1 MKDIRQC
8 FENMKDITPYLKKD
22 ESVNE
27 GLKDI
32 LNIIKTKIKN
42 VFTYLKGIVA
52 KFGSYFVPMTDDGL
66 VMPAVSPLT
75 AGAAYVNGDI
85 NTSNT
90 FVKMDKEGARI
101 TGCKTNFDD
110 ALKLYGGG
118 NSINYWRQLLNE
130 SVESEE
136 VYNAILE
143 YFNNYQVADEDM
155 INEVK
160 LQHEDPEAKYNVFV
174 DDKKLKEYIKLVL
187 KNKKLARLL
196 IWGAPGIGKTA
207 ILMKVLEEMK
217 ADFPNYQLIVK
228 TLSNETPD
236 NFTLP
241 KYVDEVSDEDFDDLA
256 KKLKKEP
263 SVISKLLK
271 SVGMGKATDVPKTW
285 LPVYKPTGEAALDK
299 ELDAKC
305 GEGML
310 FIDELSRATSQVL
323 NVILPLINEGMFNGY
338 KLGSGWTIVCASN
351 RREDDEG
358 QESIGN
364 ALANRFL
371 QVHYEPTVKTWRNW
385 ADKQNFIS
393 PLLLQWLSM
402 PESEEFSGGKFYYM
416 DPNEDSSR
424 LADTTLMCTPRAW
437 TNAMRLLATF
447 HHTGTLEGFKIFD
460 IPREILASALN
471 TTIPAQA
478 IDAFLSF
485 LSIIE
490 KIGNFDQ
497 AVHDIWTSGGS
508 GVKIAKKDLNKVSL
522 PLAQL
527 IICAHAKNIPTKEEW
542 ESLVDWLIAQ
552 NSDQLASYVLDVFQ
566 NVFLAEITIPEQRT
580 QFFMIQEKIRRAK
593 GDTSKMVLYK
603 EKFAPVCK
611 RYGITFETIP
621 DWWDGLAKLIGKYG
635 EAFSNAKI
643 GDWEEVL
650 G

>member
-1 MKDIRQC
+1 MKDIKKC
-8 FENMKDITPYLKKD
+8 FENMQDITPYLKNENRVD
-22 ESVNE
+22 ESIRSVF
-27 GLKDI
+27 
-32 LNIIKTKIKN
+32 NIIKSKIKGAIA
-42 VFTYLKGIVA
+42 YLKGIVA
-52 KFGSYFVPMTDDGL
+52 KFGSYFLPLTEDGV
-66 VMPAVSPLT
+66 VMPAITPLT
-75 AGAAYVNGDI
+75 AGAAYANGEIDR
-85 NTSNT
+85 SST

-101 TGCKTNFDD
+101 TGCKTKYED
-110 ALKLYGGG
+110 ALALYGSG
-118 NSINYWRQLLNE
+118 NSISYWKQLLKEN
-130 SVESEE
+130 SEE
-136 VYNAILE
+136 TFANILE
-143 YFNNYQVADEDM
+143 YINEHNETDEQM
-155 INEVK
+155 VNEVK
-160 LQHEDPEAKYNVFV
+160 LHTEDPEAKYNIIV
-174 DDKKLKEYIKLVL
+174 DDSELKSRIKMVL
-187 KNKKLARLL
+187 KNKNLARLL

-207 ILMKVLEEMK
+207 ILMNVLDEMK
-217 ADFPNYQLIVK
+217 ADFPNYQLIIK

-241 KYVDEVSDEDFDDLA
+241 KYATEVDDIDFDDLA

-263 SVISKLLK
+263 SALTKLLRK
-271 SVGMGKATDVPKTW
+271 VGMDKATDVPKTW
-285 LPVYKPTGEAALDK
+285 LPVYKPTGDKELDA

-323 NVILPLINEGMFNGY
+323 NVILPLVNEGMFNGY

-371 QVHYEPTVKTWRNW
+371 QVHYEPTVHTWRKW
-385 ADKQNFIS
+385 ADKQKFIS

-437 TNAMRLLATF
+437 TNAMRVLATF
-447 HHTGTLEGFKIFD
+447 SHTGTLEGFSIFD
-460 IPREILASALN
+460 IPRDIIASTLN
-471 TTIPAQA
+471 STIPATA
-478 IDAFLSF
+478 IDSFLSF

-497 AVHDIWTSGGS
+497 AVFDIWQNGGNNT
-508 GVKIAKKDLNKVSL
+508 KIAKKDLNRVSL

-527 IICAHAKNIPTKEEW
+527 IICAHSKSIPTKQEW
-542 ESLVDWLIAQ
+542 ENLVNWLVAQ

-566 NVFLAEITIPEQRT
+566 NVFLGDIPSQNQRT
-580 QFFMIQEKIRRAK
+580 QFFMIQEKIRRAN
-593 GDTSKMVLYK
+593 GDTSNLTLFKTIF
-603 EKFAPVCK
+603 EPTCK
-611 RYGITFETIP
+611 KWGITFEQIP
-621 DWWDGLAKLIGKYG
+621 DWWDGLASLVKKYG
-635 EAFSNAKI
+635 ESFSSATI
-643 GDWEEVL
+643 GDWTEVL